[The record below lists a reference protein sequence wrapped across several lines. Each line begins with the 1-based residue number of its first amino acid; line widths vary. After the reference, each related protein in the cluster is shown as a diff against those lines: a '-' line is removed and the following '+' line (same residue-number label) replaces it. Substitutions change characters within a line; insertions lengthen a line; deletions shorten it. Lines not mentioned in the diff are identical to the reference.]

1 MYMKNDLS
9 YTHKVSIIVPI
20 YNVENYL
27 DRCLDS
33 LVNQTYHNIE
43 IIAVNDGSIDNSE
56 RIVNKYI
63 KSFPHIIK
71 YIYKKNGGLSSARN
85 VGLKAMSGD
94 YVCFIDSDDYI
105 ELNFV
110 EKLIDS
116 LNTNKADIAVCGRY
130 DEYNNNVQNNFCLK
144 STKTFSSV
152 DTIKKI
158 LHWQD
163 IDISACD
170 KMFKATLFNEIIFP
184 EGKNNEDIF
193 TIPKVISKS
202 NIVVHVGIPLY
213 HYFHREG
220 SITTTYNSKQIND
233 YYDAIL
239 NINSFIKKNYSY
251 LDTDIK
257 YYNMRSYLNLYK
269 MTTLAKNNGYEY
281 HIAKKYIKK
290 NVSLLNYKQFYTS
303 KEFLMYIFLELKIYS
318 FIKKYR

>member
-233 YYDAIL
+233 Y
-239 NINSFIKKNYSY
+239 
-251 LDTDIK
+251 
-257 YYNMRSYLNLYK
+257 
-269 MTTLAKNNGYEY
+269 
-281 HIAKKYIKK
+281 
-290 NVSLLNYKQFYTS
+290 
-303 KEFLMYIFLELKIYS
+303 
-318 FIKKYR
+318 